1 MKKLLFGTYSLDIG
15 GIEKALVILVNK
27 LQEKG
32 YDITLVLEKKQGIF
46 LNEIDPK
53 IKIIEYAP
61 SNSKNKIQ
69 RKIINLIKR
78 IKFTLKYKNKYDF
91 SASFATYSLP
101 SSFVARTASKNCYL
115 WGHAD
120 YLTLFDGNA
129 EEMKEFFI
137 ERNYDKFKKIIF
149 VSKEGKDSFIK
160 VFPKMNEKT
169 MVCNNL
175 IDADKIL
182 ELSKEKIPEDE
193 GLNKIN
199 LNMNF
204 CGLDLSKI
212 PQQNL
217 NDWTVYIIP
226 ALYII
231 STFISMKIT
240 TSMQKKSKKN
250 DGVIDITEKEEKDS
264 KEEEK
269 NEMEDMMEQSNKM
282 MSWMMPI
289 MSVSISLVA
298 PLGLALYWLVNNILM
313 IGERLVLN
321 KIIKD

>member
-1 MKKLLFGTYSLDIG
+1 MFQFFANIFGYLLNFINNFVGNYGLAI
-15 GIEKALVILVNK
+15 ILF
-27 LQEKG
+27 
-32 YDITLVLEKKQGIF
+32 TVL
-46 LNEIDPK
+46 
-53 IKIIEYAP
+53 IKIIMLPLSIKQQRTMKKSTEL
-61 SNSKNKIQ
+61 NEKIKVLQ
-69 RKIINLIKR
+69 
-78 IKFTLKYKNKYDF
+78 FKYKNDPEKLNREMMDLYKKENMSPF
-91 SASFATYSLP
+91 SGCLSTIAQFILLISIFYMVRCPLTYMEKINNDQINTYVQQLKDGGITVNQAYSEIDIIREL
-101 SSFVARTASKNCYL
+101 
-115 WGHAD
+115 D
-120 YLTLFDGNA
+120 YL
-129 EEMKEFFI
+129 
-137 ERNYDKFKKIIF
+137 
-149 VSKEGKDSFIK
+149 
-160 VFPKMNEKT
+160 
-169 MVCNNL
+169 
-175 IDADKIL
+175 
-182 ELSKEKIPEDE
+182 KEKMPEDE

-298 PLGLALYWLVNNILM
+298 PLGLALYWLINNVLM
-313 IGERLVLN
+313 IGERLVLD
-321 KIIKD
+321 KIVKE